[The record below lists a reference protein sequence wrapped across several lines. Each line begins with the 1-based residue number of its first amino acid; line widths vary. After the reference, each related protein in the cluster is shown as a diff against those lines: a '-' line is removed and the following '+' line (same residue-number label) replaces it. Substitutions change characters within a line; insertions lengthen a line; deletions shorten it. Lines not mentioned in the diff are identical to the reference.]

1 MPITPAPPYP
11 KSSGDAI
18 RSQDWNQAV
27 DEVIR
32 LDKAKLN
39 RAGGTITGDLTINGS
54 LGIGTAPDAPLRV
67 ANFMTVG
74 PFAATTGEGGIDVTG
89 SAAEF
94 GFVRRSLTAWPATAA
109 AGDRFVWYN
118 PDGTAR
124 LWTEVNGDLLRVSIN
139 GNLELLTGDLSI
151 PKSNGGSATISHAT
165 FSNEASFKNNI
176 KVIMGH
182 SGFFL
187 PGAPPFE
194 YEFLV
199 GHTTQSFIIGGGI
212 TFTFQKRFGIN
223 QNGDLSCSGSKA
235 GYVVDHFIN
244 RAGDTLEQGDVVIIG
259 DDPVTRFIGS
269 GNNIP
274 LPEVDLADRAYDT
287 RVCGIVDKVLTEA
300 DLPFVE
306 PEIDAKEQARLAKA
320 YEKLQ
325 TGSKKA
331 KLAAEAAL
339 AEAPSIRHPLS
350 EFAAPR
356 GPELDT
362 TKVSDQQIGHMVTL
376 GAFSHCKV
384 DADIAP
390 IEPGDLL
397 TTSPTKG
404 HAQKADPAKAGGAI
418 LGKALGGLKKGK
430 GKIPVL
436 VTLH

>member
-1 MPITPAPPYP
+1 MPITPASPYP
-11 KSSGDAI
+11 KSAGDAI

-27 DEVIR
+27 DEIIR
-32 LDKAKLN
+32 LDNAKLN
-39 RAGGTITGDLTINGS
+39 RAGDTITGDLTVNGS
-54 LGIGTAPDAPLRV
+54 VGIGTTPDAPLHV
-67 ANFMTVG
+67 AQFMTVG
-74 PFAATTGEGGIDVTG
+74 PFVATTGEGGIDVTG

-94 GFVRRSLTAWPATAA
+94 GFVRRTLTAWPNTPA

-124 LWTEVNGDLLRVSIN
+124 LWSEVVGDLLRVSTN

-151 PKSNGGSATISHAT
+151 PKSAGGSAIFSHST

-182 SGFFL
+182 QGFFL

-199 GHTTQSFIIGGGI
+199 GHTTQSFVIGGG
-212 TFTFQKRFGIN
+212 FAFSFQKRFGIN

-244 RAGDTLEQGDVVIIG
+244 RAGDTLEQGDVVVIG
-259 DDPVTRFIGS
+259 DEPVTRFIGT

-274 LPEVDLADRAYDT
+274 LPEVDLTDRAYDT

-306 PEIDAKEQARLAKA
+306 QELDPKEQARLAKE
-320 YEKLQ
+320 YEKMQ
-325 TGSKKA
+325 KGTRRA
-331 KLAAEAAL
+331 RAL
-339 AEAPSIRHPLS
+339 AEAKLAESSVARHPLS
-350 EFAAPR
+350 QFAARSVP
-356 GPELDT
+356 GLDMT
-362 TKVSDQQIGHMVTL
+362 QVSDQQIGHMVTL
-376 GAFSHCKV
+376 GTFSHCKV

-390 IEPGDLL
+390 IAPGDLL

-404 HAQKADPAKAGGAI
+404 HAQKADPAKAAGAI
-418 LGKALGGLKKGK
+418 IGKALGGLKKGK